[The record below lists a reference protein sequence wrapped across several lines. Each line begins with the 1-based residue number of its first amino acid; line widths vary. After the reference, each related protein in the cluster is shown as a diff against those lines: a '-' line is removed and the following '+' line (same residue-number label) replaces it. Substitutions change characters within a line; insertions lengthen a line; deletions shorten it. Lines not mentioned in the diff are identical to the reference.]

1 MTMRILD
8 FVLIFILR
16 TDAFINPSTEPLCQ
30 ISEKGV
36 NIKMDMA
43 LRSVDYYFL
52 QSLESDKIAIDY
64 AKVEHKNNATLY
76 GEAWDTAY
84 YEWQLRKKELQV
96 PAGLLEEHVIA
107 ILCYTLDS
115 PPLYSYFNRALRN
128 YGASDKM
135 YSECFHYKSLHYL
148 LSVALSTLQNS
159 SWGPDP
165 GTQVYRTIN
174 REVLVSKG
182 AHIRFGQFA
191 STSLSMLESV
201 STFTDKE
208 SSSNTL
214 FNITTSLGV
223 AIQNFSFFRREEEV
237 LIPPYEVFN
246 VTNVTNWED
255 DFGVRGV
262 NIVLSSIGRKET
274 VVKLESEGPG
284 HLRVVRIQEPVSPL
298 WFSLLAVIGLL
309 LLATCIFLLK
319 KRKFI

>member
-1 MTMRILD
+1 MRILG
-8 FVLIFILR
+8 FVLIFVLR
-16 TDAFINPSTEPLCQ
+16 TDAFSNPSMEPLCQ
-30 ISEKGV
+30 ISENAV

-43 LRSVDYYFL
+43 TRSADYYFL

-64 AKVEHKNNATLY
+64 AKVEHKNNATYY
-76 GEAWDTAY
+76 GEAWHTANH
-84 YEWQLRKKELQV
+84 EWQLRRKELKV

-128 YGASDKM
+128 YGATDKM

-148 LSVALSTLQNS
+148 LSVALNVLQNS

-165 GTQVYRTIN
+165 RTQVYRTIN
-174 REVLVSKG
+174 RAVLVSEG

-191 STSLSMLESV
+191 STSLNMFQSV

-208 SSSNTL
+208 SRSNTL

-246 VTNVTNWED
+246 VTNVIKWED
-255 DFGVRGV
+255 DLGVRGV
-262 NIVLSSIGRKET
+262 NIVLSSIGRKQT
-274 VVKLESEGPG
+274 VVKLESDGPG
-284 HLRVVRIQEPVSPL
+284 HLRVVRMQEPISPL
-298 WFSLLAVIGLL
+298 WFSLLALVGLL
-309 LLATCIFLLK
+309 LLATCLFFLK
-319 KRKFI
+319 KQKYI